1 MTTIFVDVPV
11 NQSFVNAVQRL
22 SSVKI
27 YAEKDQDIFKL
38 FPRVI
43 DIAVGKYDMF
53 EICKKVPFN
62 SAIIVIRDELFFLPE
77 TFLVLESSAKSLN
90 KIYATPFDI
99 TGTPFLSSTIL
110 YTSGRHWAVGISPS
124 IKSFAV
130 QNSTL
135 IEDEEIWKQFGD
147 SVWNALEV
155 LSQRRAASP
164 IPSLCAKPKEFPP
177 GINWPDKK

>member
-22 SSVKI
+22 QSVKI

-38 FPRVI
+38 FPRMIEIV
-43 DIAVGKYDMF
+43 VGTYDMF
-53 EICKKVPFN
+53 EVCKKLPFN
-62 SAIIVIRDELFFLPE
+62 SAVIVIRDDLFFLPE
-77 TFLVLESSAKSLN
+77 SFLVLEASAKSLN

-99 TGTPFLSSTIL
+99 TGTPFPSSTIL
-110 YTSGRHWAVGISPS
+110 FTSGRHWAIGVLPTV
-124 IKSFAV
+124 KSFSV

-155 LSQRRAASP
+155 LSQRRVASP

-177 GINWPDKK
+177 GINWEKK